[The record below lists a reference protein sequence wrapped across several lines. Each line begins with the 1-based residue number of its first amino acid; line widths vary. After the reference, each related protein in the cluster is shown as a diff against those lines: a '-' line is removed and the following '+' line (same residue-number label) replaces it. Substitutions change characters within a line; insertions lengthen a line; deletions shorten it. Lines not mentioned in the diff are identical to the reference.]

1 MAARRGKSQARRNG
15 SNSRPAWVWLVAGLA
30 IGAVVV
36 LGAPGLLKKD
46 GDGFVRFG
54 PRADPDAEPAPLAD
68 TEAIA
73 DIPAEPARQAPPA
86 PQYDFYT
93 VLPGNEVRMSDA
105 ELAASAREEQAR
117 IEREE
122 ARRAREALEGRAP
135 DPVAVQETTPVA
147 AAAAPAPAPASS
159 TPGAEPAPAASAPAA
174 APAQAPAV
182 ASASDARY
190 ILQAGAFGAQNDAE
204 EVKAR
209 IAMLGLSARVE
220 SGEAG
225 GRTVYRVRMGPYG
238 SASELAEAKQALANG
253 GLPAVAIKAQ

>member
-1 MAARRGKSQARRNG
+1 
-15 SNSRPAWVWLVAGLA
+15 
-30 IGAVVV
+30 
-36 LGAPGLLKKD
+36 
-46 GDGFVRFG
+46 
-54 PRADPDAEPAPLAD
+54 DPDAEPAPLAD

-135 DPVAVQETTPVA
+135 DPVAVQEAAPVA
-147 AAAAPAPAPASS
+147 AAAAPAPAPAGS
-159 TPGAEPAPAASAPAA
+159 TPAPEPAPAASASAA

-182 ASASDARY
+182 ASAS
-190 ILQAGAFGAQNDAE
+190 
-204 EVKAR
+204 
-209 IAMLGLSARVE
+209 
-220 SGEAG
+220 
-225 GRTVYRVRMGPYG
+225 
-238 SASELAEAKQALANG
+238 
-253 GLPAVAIKAQ
+253 